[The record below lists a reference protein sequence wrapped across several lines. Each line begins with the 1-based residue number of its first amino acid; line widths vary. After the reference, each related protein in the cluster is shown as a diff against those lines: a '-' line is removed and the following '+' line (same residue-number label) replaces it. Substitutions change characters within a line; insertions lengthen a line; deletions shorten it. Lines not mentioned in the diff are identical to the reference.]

1 MFNKQNEKLT
11 PEEIRDVSNTIG
23 KGSYLEGNFQSFG
36 NIRIEGNV
44 KGNIKSKAKI
54 ALGSTSYVDGNI
66 LAQNAEIA
74 GEVKGV
80 IEVTEMLTLKASAV
94 IHGDI
99 VTNKI
104 LIEAGAVFNGSCK
117 MGETQK
123 EIKIGENGQ
132 IKSTGKSEK
141 EVAND
146 AGIS

>member
-23 KGSYLEGNFQSFG
+23 KGSFLEGNFQSFG

-54 ALGSTSYVDGNI
+54 ALGNTSYVEGNL

-74 GEVKGV
+74 GEVRGL

-99 VTNKI
+99 ITNKI
-104 LIEAGAVFNGSCK
+104 LIESGAVFNGSCK
-117 MGETQK
+117 MGESQK

-132 IKSTGKSEK
+132 ARSAAKPQK

-146 AGIS
+146 EGVS

>member
-1 MFNKQNEKLT
+1 MFSKHEKLT

-23 KGSYLEGNFQSFG
+23 KGSYLEGDFQSFG

-54 ALGSTSYVDGNI
+54 ALGNTSYVEGNI

-80 IEVTEMLTLKASAV
+80 IEITEMLILKSSAV

-99 VTNKI
+99 ITNKI

-132 IKSTGKSEK
+132 AKAAARSGK

-146 AGIS
+146 AGVS